1 MFVPAGA
8 HLTLH
13 SLKAKVL
20 IFVETMKIPIN
31 LGLTKGNPGALQQTK
46 KTSTECLINEI
57 KGADLAPLFLGFF
70 RPRMEELK
78 S

>member
-20 IFVETMKIPIN
+20 IFVETLKIPIN
-31 LGLTKGNPGALQQTK
+31 LGLTKGNPGVLRQTK
-46 KTSTECLINEI
+46 KTSTEYLINEI
-57 KGADLAPLFLGFF
+57 KGADLAPLFWGFF